1 MDTFIRRTMIFFI
14 GAFGYYNI
22 EVLYRGYS
30 HWTMF
35 LAGGLAFLCL
45 YILFNTSFS
54 LPYWACCCIGALII
68 TAIEFSVGIVVNRW
82 LGWHIWDYSKLPCNI
97 LGQVCL
103 LFSIIWLILCIPI
116 GFLTRLLHEK
126 VVNKIM
132 FSMLNSLKRKEV
144 LNKKIHP

>member
-14 GAFGYYNI
+14 GAFGYYSI

-45 YILFNTSFS
+45 YTLFNSSFS
-54 LPYWACCCIGALII
+54 LPYWACCFIGAFIV
-68 TAIEFSVGIVVNRW
+68 TSIEFFVGIVVNRW

-103 LFSIIWLILCIPI
+103 LFSIIWLVLCIPI
-116 GFLTRLLHEK
+116 GYFTRLLNHK
-126 VVNKIM
+126 VFSKIM
-132 FSMLNSLKRKEV
+132 SSLSITLKNRKI
-144 LNKKIHP
+144 LDKKIQS